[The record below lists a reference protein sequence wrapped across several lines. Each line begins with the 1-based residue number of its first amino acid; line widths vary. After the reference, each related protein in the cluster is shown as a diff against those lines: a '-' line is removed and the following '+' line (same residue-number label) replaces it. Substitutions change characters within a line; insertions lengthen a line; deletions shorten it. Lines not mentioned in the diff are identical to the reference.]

1 MKKIKDKIAYISVE
15 AQGNYACEHDC
26 ESYTIAIQ

>member
-1 MKKIKDKIAYISVE
+1 MKKIKEKIKYIPVE

-26 ESYTIAIQ
+26 VEYTNKKA